1 MLTIPLRPHLEARLR
16 FEAGK
21 RGLTPEAL
29 AAEIL
34 TAVLEADRTPQEE
47 AAARAYLEQTKESV
61 SPKLLS
67 EKIHRDRREDLARE
81 DMKRERALN
90 YRRQNGD
97 S

>member
-1 MLTIPLRPHLEARLR
+1 MLTSSLRPHLEARLR
-16 FEAGK
+16 AEAET
-21 RGLTPEAL
+21 RGLTPEAF

-47 AAARAYLEQTKESV
+47 EVARAYLEQIRGSV
-61 SPKLLS
+61 APKLLS

-81 DMKRERALN
+81 NMKRERALN
-90 YRRQNGD
+90 YRRRNGD